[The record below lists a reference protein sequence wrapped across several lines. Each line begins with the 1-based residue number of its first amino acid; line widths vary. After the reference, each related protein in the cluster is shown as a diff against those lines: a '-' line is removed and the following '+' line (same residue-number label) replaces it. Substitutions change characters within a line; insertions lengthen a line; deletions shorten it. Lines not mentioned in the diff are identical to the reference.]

1 MKTMKIMQIILHI
14 IIHILS
20 TSINQIQLWNKRQLD
35 STVRQR
41 HTSISDIGLSSSPR
55 AAKLK
60 TVDLT
65 LNYADFVQVK
75 DVQEGIHAASEGID
89 HL

>member
-1 MKTMKIMQIILHI
+1 M
-14 IIHILS
+14 
-20 TSINQIQLWNKRQLD
+20 
-35 STVRQR
+35 RQR

-65 LNYADFVQVK
+65 LNYADFVQVT
-75 DVQEGIHAASEGID
+75 DVQEGIHAASEGVD